1 MPNNKEKKE
10 EKENYNRKITS
21 NKYYNLNT
29 NKNIINQV
37 KTKSKSISKFFI
49 NKNIPNE
56 GINEQKGTI
65 NDQEYNKENTPEK
78 SNHLTILKSSKANR
92 YQIKPHLPY
101 VSSLTSQSKNKTN
114 KKYNNNY
121 IEKYNIIPLVLPFI
135 GLKQDEKK
143 NKMI

>member
-65 NDQEYNKENTPEK
+65 NDQEYKENTPEK